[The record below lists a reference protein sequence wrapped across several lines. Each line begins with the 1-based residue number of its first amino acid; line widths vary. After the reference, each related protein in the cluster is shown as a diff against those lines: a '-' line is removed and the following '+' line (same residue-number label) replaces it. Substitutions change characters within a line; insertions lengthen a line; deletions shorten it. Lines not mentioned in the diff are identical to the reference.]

1 MRLTQEADYALRI
14 VSTLARGGVTMDS
27 RTVSVKACVPERFTV
42 KILRKLVLGG
52 IVASKKGSAGG
63 YMLAVS
69 PDEIT
74 MLSVVELI
82 DEPISISRCLDREY
96 ECTKNNDKSCCV
108 FHMIFAKLS
117 SRLAEKLGSIT
128 IADATDDSV
137 SIESI
142 LEKI

>member
-1 MRLTQEADYALRI
+1 MRFTNEADYALRI
-14 VSTLARGGVTMDS
+14 VSTLAKSDGTMDS
-27 RTVSVKACVPERFTV
+27 RTVSEKASVPERFAV

-52 IVASKKGSAGG
+52 LVSSKKGSLGG
-63 YMLAVS
+63 YMLAVD
-69 PDEIT
+69 PKEIS
-74 MLSVVELI
+74 LLRVIELI

-96 ECTKNNDKSCCV
+96 ECTRNNDKSCCV

-117 SRLAEKLGSIT
+117 SGLAEKLGSIT
-128 IADATDDSV
+128 IADATDDSA